1 MANKRKSLSP
11 IKGRIL
17 VASPLVTRDEYHQTV
32 ILITKID
39 QYRNVQGLI
48 LNRTTGDNVS
58 EFSIELDN
66 FRFPVRDGGVYE
78 QDELSVLHTKGNV
91 IPDSRELFPGVYVDG
106 DLDELSYWLMLGQ
119 VDLSELL
126 FVSGYCSW
134 TADEFA
140 TEMRRHE
147 WYVTD
152 ATMDIVFNDRPHELW
167 WEIVSSFGKYLHVVA
182 DNAKALSI
190 NN

>member
-1 MANKRKSLSP
+1 MSIIRQLF
-11 IKGRIL
+11 L
-17 VASPLVTRDEYHQTV
+17 F
-32 ILITKID
+32 TKID

-48 LNRTTGDNVS
+48 LNRTTGNNVS

-78 QDELSVLHTKGNV
+78 QGELSVLHTKGNV
-91 IPDSRELFPGVYVDG
+91 IPDSKQLFPGVCVDG

-134 TADEFA
+134 TADELKQRCVDTNGMSQMQQWILFSTIGHMNSGGKSSVHSA
-140 TEMRRHE
+140 NISMLWQIMLKHSQL
-147 WYVTD
+147 
-152 ATMDIVFNDRPHELW
+152 TM
-167 WEIVSSFGKYLHVVA
+167 SSFFIGM
-182 DNAKALSI
+182 I
-190 NN
+190 